1 MILSR
6 SNRRSGAFLPR
17 PPLPSHGFA
26 VGQAVR
32 LKSTLGM
39 SVGAADLFRVTATMP
54 PRDGSPQYRI
64 RNEAES
70 YDRVT
75 TEDALEAASSA
86 PADERSQHAQAG
98 GDAGGQGAETQQ
110 SRDPQAQA
118 GEGGAQG

>member
-17 PPLPSHGFA
+17 STPPSHGFA

-39 SVGAADLFRVTATMP
+39 AAGATDLFRVTGTMP

-75 TEDALEAASSA
+75 TEDALEPASSA
-86 PADERSQHAQAG
+86 
-98 GDAGGQGAETQQ
+98 
-110 SRDPQAQA
+110 A
-118 GEGGAQG
+118 GEA